1 MQSLLFATMRP
12 GGLIEGEEGEE
23 RDGDASIPVAINDT
37 AQAPRRRS
45 EDEQEFATRRGIPP
59 VDIKP
64 RRTVRTNTN
73 RGVPVMNQLV
83 DRRAND
89 VNRWGEW
96 LSGPHHHA
104 GPKLFDSFPDDLP
117 STSPRSSG
125 EWRRRRS
132 FSAGDMELRAAAMA
146 AVKSV
151 REDQARSQVHSPV
164 A

>member
-12 GGLIEGEEGEE
+12 GNLISEAAEE
-23 RDGDASIPVAINDT
+23 RDGDASTVDAINDT

-117 STSPRSSG
+117 ST
-125 EWRRRRS
+125 
-132 FSAGDMELRAAAMA
+132 
-146 AVKSV
+146 
-151 REDQARSQVHSPV
+151 
-164 A
+164 